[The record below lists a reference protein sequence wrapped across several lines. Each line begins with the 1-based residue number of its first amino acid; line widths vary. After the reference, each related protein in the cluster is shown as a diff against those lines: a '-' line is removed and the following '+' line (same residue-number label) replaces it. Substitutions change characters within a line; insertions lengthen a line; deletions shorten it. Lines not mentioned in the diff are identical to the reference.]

1 MKKVIILILIL
12 TLLIPIISLAQD
24 EYEENFIISDN
35 YEVVSGDTLT
45 ITIDFN
51 KIPYDEF
58 VFTLNSNLD
67 LNNIDIENDEL
78 EAEIEENELEINI
91 DKANT
96 NLTSINLLYKIPE
109 NIEVGTNIEFIGK
122 IADKNSED
130 YMENT
135 INILV
140 VEEIFE
146 KTEEPEGI
154 DKEENKEEIYPDKD
168 DMQNNNQKE
177 NNNTMINKNN
187 NQEEVTTRTES
198 ISGKTIGNSNLS
210 NQESQSVTYN
220 GESNNYLSSLEID
233 GFDLLPNFSKT
244 CQTYFIEVGN
254 DVNSITINAEAED
267 ENAKVTLYGNENLQ
281 EGENKVLVSVTAENG
296 SVRFYRIYVTKNS

>member
-146 KTEEPEGI
+146 KTEEPEEI

-168 DMQNNNQKE
+168 DIQNDNQKE

-210 NQESQSVTYN
+210 NQESQSLTYN

-281 EGENKVLVSVTAENG
+281 EGKNKVLVSVTAENG